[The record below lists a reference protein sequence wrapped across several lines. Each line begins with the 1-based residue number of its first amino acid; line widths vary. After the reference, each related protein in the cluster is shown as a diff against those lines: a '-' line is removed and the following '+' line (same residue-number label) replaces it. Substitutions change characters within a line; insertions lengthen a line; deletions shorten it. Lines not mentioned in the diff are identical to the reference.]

1 MAIRLVSVDGQVVS
15 GSVDFEIDLPQST
28 ATPTPSP
35 ARLVRA
41 RRRRRKRWAT
51 TLYLEGTC
59 RLSGGDLPAS
69 AVLIAIVL
77 AIMAMLLMVARQ
89 RVRPDDVQQSPGS

>member
-1 MAIRLVSVDGQVVS
+1 MQRLATNGHPS
-15 GSVDFEIDLPQST
+15 GI
-28 ATPTPSP
+28 
-35 ARLVRA
+35 
-41 RRRRRKRWAT
+41 RRRTRRVGLR
-51 TLYLEGTC
+51 
-59 RLSGGDLPAS
+59 RLRDRLAAKHRDSHPLPSEVGQSETPPQEALGDDTSSGGDLPAS

>member
-1 MAIRLVSVDGQVVS
+1 MAIRLVSVDGHVVS

-35 ARLVRA
+35 SEVGQSETPPQEALGDD
-41 RRRRRKRWAT
+41 T
-51 TLYLEGTC
+51 S
-59 RLSGGDLPAS
+59 SGGDLPAS
-69 AVLIAIVL
+69 AVWIAIVL
-77 AIMAMLLMVARQ
+77 AIMAMLLMVVRQ